1 MLKLKI
7 EDFQDIKKFVDNS
20 LSLNE
25 ENIKSHIENNTNE
38 FKSKLDW
45 SNREDRNHLFQY
57 LSHMKTLYLNY
68 FINGNSYFLSKEEI
82 ELSEIGMSTIA
93 KIISNL
99 RGDNKTEE
107 TTTSQNQYNKGKSKS
122 VLDTVK
128 SWFR

>member
-1 MLKLKI
+1 
-7 EDFQDIKKFVDNS
+7 
-20 LSLNE
+20 
-25 ENIKSHIENNTNE
+25 
-38 FKSKLDW
+38 
-45 SNREDRNHLFQY
+45 
-57 LSHMKTLYLNY
+57 MKTLYLNY